1 MSTGWLLLRVLSRW
15 VEVCP
20 LPGRVAALW
29 VSASSSLLIKTS
41 VRLNE
46 ASSMWP
52 HKEGWAPQNRCF
64 QTVMLEKTLE
74 GPLACKEIK
83 PVNPKGN
90 QPWIFIRSTDAEG
103 PILWPPVVEESHHW
117 KRPWYWKRLQAKGG
131 GKMYYLHRMRWLN
144 SITKSINIYESEKT
158 LETVE
163 YRGVLCAAVHGTAES
178 DMT

>member
-1 MSTGWLLLRVLSRW
+1 MANLFSVLKSRDITLRTQVHRVKAMVSLVVMYGCESLTIKKAEHWRIDDFELW
-15 VEVCP
+15 CCRRLKSP
-20 LPGRVAALW
+20 L
-29 VSASSSLLIKTS
+29 
-41 VRLNE
+41 N
-46 ASSMWP
+46 
-52 HKEGWAPQNRCF
+52 
-64 QTVMLEKTLE
+64 
-74 GPLACKEIK
+74 CKEIK